1 MLNLLAKFRRA
12 QDGLAAIEF
21 ALFLPVLTVLI
32 LGLIEVTSALQCRQ
46 RVTALAS
53 ASADLVAQYS
63 TIPSSQVNDVFSAVN
78 QILYPFPTS
87 PSTVVIS
94 SVISNGSGGGT
105 VAWSRASSGGA
116 ARSANSS
123 VPVPTGLMPAYVCS
137 GGVCTGCA
145 AGACSI
151 IMSEVRYNYTSYS
164 NTAKFITGTL
174 LLTDSFYA
182 KPRRSTTV
190 TLGS

>member
-1 MLNLLAKFRRA
+1 MLNLLSKFRRA
-12 QDGLAAIEF
+12 KDGVAAIEF

-32 LGLIEVTSALQCRQ
+32 LGLIEITSALQCRQ

-53 ASADLVAQYS
+53 SSADLVAQYNQV
-63 TIPSSQVNDVFSAVN
+63 SSSEMTDIFSAVN
-78 QILYPFPTS
+78 QVLYPFPTS
-87 PSTVVIS
+87 ASTVVIS
-94 SVISNGSGGGT
+94 SVLSDGAGNGK
-105 VAWSRASSGGA
+105 VAWSRASAGGS
-116 ARSANSS
+116 ARSTNSS
-123 VPVPTGLMPAYVCS
+123 VTVPTGLMPAYVCS

-145 AGACSI
+145 AGACSV

-164 NTAKFITGTL
+164 NTAKFITGQLT
-174 LLTDSFYA
+174 LTDSFYA